1 MSQFEQK
8 LKDFESFELK
18 MKALFQEK
26 APDKYR
32 DWCLL
37 IFDEAKQT
45 IELAKKEINT
55 LKNSQ

>member
-1 MSQFEQK
+1 MSEFEKK
-8 LKDFESFELK
+8 LNEFESFELK
-18 MKALFQEK
+18 MKALFNNK
-26 APDKYR
+26 APDKYK